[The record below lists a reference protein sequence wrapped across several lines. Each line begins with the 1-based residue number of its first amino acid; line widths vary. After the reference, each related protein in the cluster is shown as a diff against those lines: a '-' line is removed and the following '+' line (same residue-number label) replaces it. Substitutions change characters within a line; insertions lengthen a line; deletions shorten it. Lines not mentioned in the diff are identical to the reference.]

1 MFKNPFSKND
11 ANDNSLY
18 LPRMPEVDLSLKI
31 EDVFN
36 EARKAALGETRPPG
50 AAPNDRFLILVTPGR
65 LLMHKPCPVA
75 GSIPESQVAA
85 LEKML
90 PSLIKR
96 NIAVIAYTD
105 LQAVTNQI
113 SRAIPFVGMLLGFAY
128 IGHAVWI
135 FEGHPSA
142 LAAGC
147 QDADLLLVDGGMLPY
162 LAENWVEIAADS
174 MRNKEIY
181 VHERATFKLTR
192 LAMK

>member
-1 MFKNPFSKND
+1 MFKNPFNKND

-18 LPRMPEVDLSLKI
+18 LPRMPEVDLTIKI
-31 EDVFN
+31 EDVFK

-65 LLMHKPCPVA
+65 LLMHKPCPAA
-75 GSIPESQVAA
+75 GSLPESQVASI
-85 LEKML
+85 ENML
-90 PSLIKR
+90 PTRVKR
-96 NIAVIAYTD
+96 NIAVIAYTE

-113 SRAIPFVGMLLGFAY
+113 SKAIPFVGMLLGFSY
-128 IGHAVWI
+128 IGHAVWV

-147 QDADLLLVDGGMLPY
+147 READLLFVDGGMLPFLTDNWGE
-162 LAENWVEIAADS
+162 LAAS
-174 MRNKEIY
+174 GMRNKEIY

-192 LAMK
+192 VALK